1 MSSVTAT
8 YRLHG
13 SEQDAEARAEQ
24 LRLEQT
30 VELPGAAV
38 PEGFVAEEIVPEI
51 VSVAREGEDAH
62 RIVLRFG
69 AGTIGDD
76 TEQLLNVLFGNSSLQ
91 PDLSLVDLEV
101 PPGLGTVFGGPRFGI
116 AGLREMAGITDRPLT
131 CTALKPVG
139 LDPQQLGGLCET
151 FAAAGID
158 VIKDDHGL
166 GDHHFC
172 RFEQRL
178 DACLAA
184 IERAAQ
190 RTGRTALY
198 APSLAGPPSKIE
210 RHLARCRDH
219 GVRALLIAPMLAGPS
234 LMHQLVESPA
244 GMAVIAHPAL
254 AGAARIEPHVLLG
267 TLFRLFGADA
277 SIFPHAGGRFAYD
290 SKGCAAIA
298 RALRDP
304 LGSVRPAMP
313 VPAGGM
319 SVERAEEVVRF
330 YGRDAMLLIG
340 GSLYLAGARLADRSR
355 QFVEAVEEAS
365 RTLDDAGPGLGH
377 PVSSRSDSSRE

>member
-1 MSSVTAT
+1 MSSVTAS
-8 YRLHG
+8 YRLQG

-51 VSVAREGEDAH
+51 VSVEREGEHAH

-69 AGTIGDD
+69 AGTIADD
-76 TEQLLNVLFGNSSLQ
+76 AGQLLNVLFGNSSLQ
-91 PDLSLVDLEV
+91 PDLSLVDVEV
-101 PPGLGTVFGGPRFGI
+101 PPALGTVFGGPRFGI
-116 AGLREMAGITDRPLT
+116 AGLRQMAGVTDRPLT

-139 LDPQQLGGLCET
+139 LSANQLGDLCET

-172 RFEQRL
+172 RFEPRL
-178 DACLAA
+178 EACLTA

-190 RTGRTALY
+190 RTGRRALY
-198 APSLAGPPSKIE
+198 APSLVGPPAKIE
-210 RHLARCRDH
+210 RHLARCRDR
-219 GVRALLIAPMLAGPS
+219 GVQAVLIAPMFSGPN

-244 GMAVIAHPAL
+244 GMAVLAHPAL
-254 AGAARIEPHVLLG
+254 AGAGRIEPHVLLG

-277 SIFPHAGGRFAYD
+277 SIFPHEGGRFSYD

-298 RALRDP
+298 RALREP
-304 LGSVRPAMP
+304 LGSVRPSMP
-313 VPAGGM
+313 IPAGGM

-340 GSLYLAGARLADRSR
+340 GSLYLDGSRLADRSR
-355 QFVEAVEEAS
+355 QFVEAVDEAS
-365 RTLDDAGPGLGH
+365 RALDDGGSRLSH
-377 PVSSRSDSSRE
+377 SVSPEPRSEHG